1 MFQQRRMGRRALAMP
16 LIIATLAAGLLAGCG
31 QRGLRGSP
39 ATPPP
44 VAATAVTATTSGN
57 PGDQVEALLDSL
69 AGRLDQTDTLPD
81 VAK

>member
-1 MFQQRRMGRRALAMP
+1 MGQRALAMP
-16 LIIATLAAGLLAGCG
+16 LIFATLAAGLSAGCG

-44 VAATAVTATTSGN
+44 AAATSGN

-81 VAK
+81 MGK